1 MPDFNADGD
10 VIDVALHTVKVQN
23 WDKTITTIPT
33 HKLISESFRNW
44 RGMSE
49 SGGRRIKRSLLLDQN
64 SIRFL
69 TKKGVLNLLDKDSPL
84 TLREREIVILRV
96 TANKDCEYEWGVHVT
111 AFAKA
116 AKLTHEQIVA
126 TRLREDDAK
135 CWTPKESLLVRCVD
149 ELCTHAKIQDDTYER
164 FQECWDLEQQLEILA
179 LCGNYHTVGFVANT
193 SRLPSEQTAA
203 KFPI

>member
-1 MPDFNADGD
+1 MKHVLKPVDPPYSAEVAKIFKQYPQDDDGY
-10 VIDVALHTVKVQN
+10 IIL
-23 WDKTITTIPT
+23 
-33 HKLISESFRNW
+33 LFRVFA
-44 RGMSE
+44 
-49 SGGRRIKRSLLLDQN
+49 N

-84 TLREREIVILRV
+84 TLREREIVILRA
-96 TANKDCEYEWGVHVT
+96 TAKLDCEYEWGVHVT
-111 AFAKA
+111 VFAKA
-116 AKLTHEQIVA
+116 AKLTREQITA
-126 TRLREDDAK
+126 TRLGEDDAR

-149 ELCTHAKIQDDTYER
+149 ELCMHAKIQDDTYEQ

-193 SRLPSEQTAA
+193 SRIPPEETGA